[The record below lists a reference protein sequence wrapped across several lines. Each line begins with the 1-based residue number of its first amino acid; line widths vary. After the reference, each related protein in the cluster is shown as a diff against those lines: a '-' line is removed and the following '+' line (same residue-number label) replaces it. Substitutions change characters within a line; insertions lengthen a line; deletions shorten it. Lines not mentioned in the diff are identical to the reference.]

1 MELIACIIGIAAGAC
16 AAAFLYERE
25 LTRMA
30 RFVRQRDRLSNQ
42 PLAVSLPGPGVARV
56 ADAVNA
62 EMDAARVERQAAR
75 QEQQAFQ
82 RGLAGFAHDIR
93 TPLAGARGFV
103 QLACDDL
110 AVTGAGTA
118 VAADAGTAADAATA
132 GIGAAGVGAAVG
144 AGAPDARD
152 ASVRRYL
159 AAATRRLDDM
169 NGLLD
174 ALYVYT
180 QAIDPDRTLHPEPV
194 ALQPALAKALVDRFA
209 DFEAQGRTVRLD
221 FEDQSAEIVADRE
234 ALARILSNV
243 VENALRHGQGDVDI
257 DQRGRSLRFSNAVD
271 PAVAPAI
278 DVDRLFER
286 FYRADPSRTTPGA
299 GLGLASAKSLADS
312 LGLDLAASV
321 ESDRFTITLAW

>member
-16 AAAFLYERE
+16 AVAFLYERE
-25 LTRMA
+25 LARMA

-42 PLAVSLPGPGVARV
+42 PLAVSLPGPGVVRV

-62 EMDAARVERQAAR
+62 EVDVARVERQAAR

-82 RGLAGFAHDIR
+82 RDLAGFAHDIR

-110 AVTGAGTA
+110 AAGEAAVERLGEAAAGAGA
-118 VAADAGTAADAATA
+118 ASAAGAAGEAADAGAADARA
-132 GIGAAGVGAAVG
+132 
-144 AGAPDARD
+144 

-180 QAIDPDRTLHPEPV
+180 QAIDPDRTLHLEPI
-194 ALQPALAKALVDRFA
+194 ALQPALAQVLVDRFA
-209 DFEAQGRTVRLD
+209 DFEAQGRAVHLS
-221 FEDQSAEIVADRE
+221 FEDQSAEILADRE
-234 ALARILSNV
+234 ALARIFSNV
-243 VENALRHGQGDVDI
+243 VENALRHGRGDVDI
-257 DQRGRSLRFSNAVD
+257 DQRGRELRFSNAVD
-271 PAVAPAI
+271 PAVASVI
-278 DVDRLFER
+278 DAGRLFER

-312 LGLDLAASV
+312 MGLALAASV
-321 ESDRFTITLAW
+321 EPGRFTITLAW

>member
-1 MELIACIIGIAAGAC
+1 MIACIIGIAAGAC
-16 AAAFLYERE
+16 AVAFLYERE
-25 LTRMA
+25 LARMA

-42 PLAVSLPGPGVARV
+42 PLAVSLPGPGVVRV

-62 EMDAARVERQAAR
+62 EVDVARVERQAAR

-82 RGLAGFAHDIR
+82 RDLAGFAHDIR

-110 AVTGAGTA
+110 AA
-118 VAADAGTAADAATA
+118 VEAADAGAASAA
-132 GIGAAGVGAAVG
+132 GAAGEAAG
-144 AGAPDARD
+144 AGAADVRA

-180 QAIDPDRTLHPEPV
+180 QAIDPDRTLHLEPIS
-194 ALQPALAKALVDRFA
+194 LQPALAQVLVDRFA
-209 DFEAQGRTVRLD
+209 DFEAQGRAVHLS
-221 FEDQSAEIVADRE
+221 FEDQSAKILADRE
-234 ALARILSNV
+234 ALARIFSNV
-243 VENALRHGQGDVDI
+243 VENALRHGRGDVDI
-257 DQRGRSLRFSNAVD
+257 DQRGRELRFSNAID
-271 PAVAPAI
+271 PAVASAI
-278 DVDRLFER
+278 DVGRLFER

-312 LGLDLAASV
+312 MGLALAASV
-321 ESDRFTITLAW
+321 ESDRFTITLAWQRPPDKC

>member
-1 MELIACIIGIAAGAC
+1 MIACIIGIAAGAC
-16 AAAFLYERE
+16 AVAFLYERE
-25 LTRMA
+25 LARMA

-42 PLAVSLPGPGVARV
+42 PLAVSLPGPGVVRV

-62 EMDAARVERQAAR
+62 EVDVARVERQAAR

-82 RGLAGFAHDIR
+82 RDLAGFAHDIR

-110 AVTGAGTA
+110 AAGEAAVERLGEAAAGAGA
-118 VAADAGTAADAATA
+118 ASAAGAAGEAADAGAADARA
-132 GIGAAGVGAAVG
+132 
-144 AGAPDARD
+144 

-180 QAIDPDRTLHPEPV
+180 QAIDPDRTLHLEPI
-194 ALQPALAKALVDRFA
+194 ALQPALAQVLVDRFA
-209 DFEAQGRTVRLD
+209 DFEAQGRAVHLS
-221 FEDQSAEIVADRE
+221 FEDQSAEILADRE
-234 ALARILSNV
+234 ALARIFSNV
-243 VENALRHGQGDVDI
+243 VENALRHGRGDVDI
-257 DQRGRSLRFSNAVD
+257 DQRGRELRFSNAVD
-271 PAVAPAI
+271 PAVASVI
-278 DVDRLFER
+278 DAGRLFER

-312 LGLDLAASV
+312 MGLALAASV
-321 ESDRFTITLAW
+321 EPGRFTITLAW

>member
-1 MELIACIIGIAAGAC
+1 MIACIIGIAAGAC
-16 AAAFLYERE
+16 AVAFLYERE
-25 LTRMA
+25 LARMA

-42 PLAVSLPGPGVARV
+42 PLAVSLPGPGVVRV

-62 EMDAARVERQAAR
+62 EVDVARVERQAAR

-82 RGLAGFAHDIR
+82 RDLAGFAHDIR

-110 AVTGAGTA
+110 AAGE
-118 VAADAGTAADAATA
+118 AAA
-132 GIGAAGVGAAVG
+132 G
-144 AGAPDARD
+144 AGAASAAGAAAGAGEAAGAGAADVRA

-169 NGLLD
+169 NDLLD

-180 QAIDPDRTLHPEPV
+180 QAIDPDRTLHLEPI
-194 ALQPALAKALVDRFA
+194 ALQPALAQVLVDRFA
-209 DFEAQGRTVRLD
+209 DFEAQGRAVHLS
-221 FEDQSAEIVADRE
+221 FEDQSAEILADRE
-234 ALARILSNV
+234 ALARIFSNV
-243 VENALRHGQGDVDI
+243 VENALRHGRGDVDI
-257 DQRGRSLRFSNAVD
+257 DQHGRELRFSNAVD
-271 PAVAPAI
+271 PAVASAI
-278 DVDRLFER
+278 DAGRLFER

-312 LGLDLAASV
+312 MDLALAASV
-321 ESDRFTITLAW
+321 EPGRFTITLAWQRPPDKC